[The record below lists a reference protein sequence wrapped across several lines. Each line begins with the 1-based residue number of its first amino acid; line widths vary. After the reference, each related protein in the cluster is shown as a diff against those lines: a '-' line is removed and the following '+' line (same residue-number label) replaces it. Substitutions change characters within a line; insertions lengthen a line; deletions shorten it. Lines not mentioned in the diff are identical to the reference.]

1 MVRRNSSSPNA
12 SVNRQGN
19 GTTDRREVDFD
30 IQQELARLQEMI
42 YESFH
47 IPVSRW
53 TIVDEDKLLEQLDL
67 IGTKIPEA
75 IRKALSVLE
84 QEQDIIAEAEAYAER
99 IVQSAQQRAAQILD
113 ESGIIQQAQREANQI
128 RQQVQQECEAIQS
141 QTMAEIEQLRQVT
154 TSEMQQLRQQSMGEA
169 QNIQDGADEYAD
181 AVLTRLEQQLSEMLG
196 VVRNGRQ
203 QLYGNSPQR
212 KATLPGKPLPSS
224 VKKRPQ

>member
-84 QEQDIIAEAEAYAER
+84 QEQDLIAEAEAYAER

-128 RQQVQQECEAIQS
+128 RQQVQQECEAIQR
-141 QTMAEIEQLRQVT
+141 QTMGEIEQLRQVT
-154 TSEMQQLRQQSMGEA
+154 TSEMQQLRQQSMVES
-169 QNIQDGADEYAD
+169 QNVQDGADEYAD

-212 KATLPGKPLPSS
+212 NATPPGKSLPGT